1 MRLYRIGKTK
11 YAHDL
16 TGMGAKLNGGRW
28 NHEGIP
34 CIYLAESRALSL
46 LEYASHAAI
55 DRLPPTLAFTTF
67 EIPEC
72 SICQLSVGELPAT
85 WLQLPHCKEN
95 RDMGSA
101 LLSKKEC
108 LLLKIPS
115 VIIGQE
121 FDFVLN
127 PLHPLISTVHIT
139 DVYEY
144 CQLQA
149 VSHAQQAF

>member
-1 MRLYRIGKTK
+1 MLLYRIGKTK

-46 LEYASHAAI
+46 LEYAAHTGI
-55 DRLPPTLAFTTF
+55 DKIPPTLSFTTL
-67 EIPEC
+67 EVPDDSVHE
-72 SICQLSVGELPAT
+72 LSADELPAN
-85 WLQLPHCKEN
+85 WFQRPHSTES

-101 LLSKKEC
+101 LLTKNDS

-115 VIIGQE
+115 VIIEQE
-121 FDFVLN
+121 YNFILN
-127 PLHPLISTVHIT
+127 ISHPLFNSVKIT
-139 DVYEY
+139 EVERYKG
-144 CQLQA
+144 
-149 VSHAQQAF
+149 

>member
-1 MRLYRIGKTK
+1 MLLYRIGKTK

-46 LEYASHAAI
+46 LEYAAHTGI
-55 DRLPPTLAFTTF
+55 DKIPPTLSFTTL
-67 EIPEC
+67 EVPDD
-72 SICQLSVGELPAT
+72 SIQQLSTDELPAN
-85 WLQLPHCKEN
+85 WLQRTHSIES

-101 LLSKKEC
+101 LLSKNDS

-115 VIIGQE
+115 VIIEQE
-121 FDFVLN
+121 YNFVLN
-127 PLHPLISTVHIT
+127 ILHPLISTVKIAG
-139 DVYEY
+139 VENFK
-144 CQLQA
+144 
-149 VSHAQQAF
+149 V